1 MGPVANAS
9 KGLSPTDPPPYDP
22 TGDHQE
28 WRRNI
33 ARWVD
38 TIAQAAEKG
47 EDRMYKTVFATLANH
62 LYDRGLPSESKSF
75 VDEAQANGQINYKQ
89 DDQVAAVQEIVEL
102 LAVEPPIAVVTRLIS
117 SFNKVSMCTRRKN
130 EDLSAFVSRFRG
142 YAADHLMHAGVPANS
157 QVGEILAI
165 TLLNN
170 SSSE

>member
-62 LYDRGLPSESKSF
+62 LYDRGLPNESKSF
-75 VDEAQANGQINYKQ
+75 VDEAQANGQTNYKQ

-102 LAVEPPIAVVTRLIS
+102 RDLRALAGKTEFLGTRSPTASLS
-117 SFNKVSMCTRRKN
+117 CREQDPTSNRR
-130 EDLSAFVSRFRG
+130 SPR
-142 YAADHLMHAGVPANS
+142 
-157 QVGEILAI
+157 
-165 TLLNN
+165 
-170 SSSE
+170 